1 MNLKKTM
8 LGFNFII
15 MNVENLIDKLSIK
28 ECKSAILIADEE
40 GYCHIV
46 GFGKVHK
53 SNYERRIN
61 ELENL

>member
-1 MNLKKTM
+1 MNYSY
-8 LGFNFII
+8 
-15 MNVENLIDKLSIK
+15 LIDKLTIE
-28 ECKSAILIADEE
+28 ECKSAILIADKE

-46 GFGKVHK
+46 GFGKIHK